1 MADPKGTPQKPPKA
15 LARDLLG
22 TDDERDAFRVAKMHP
37 QFINANSFKD
47 QVGILC
53 QYLRNDLIHVSYER
67 IAQLFP
73 YTSKQSVQNQHKKN
87 LRVPQNV
94 GRPEKLTEQ
103 DMAEISSEITRL
115 HNHQPYPIY
124 PTFLEILNFVRIKL

>member
-1 MADPKGTPQKPPKA
+1 MADPKGTPQKTPKA

-73 YTSKQSVQNQHKKN
+73 HTSKQSIQNQHKKF